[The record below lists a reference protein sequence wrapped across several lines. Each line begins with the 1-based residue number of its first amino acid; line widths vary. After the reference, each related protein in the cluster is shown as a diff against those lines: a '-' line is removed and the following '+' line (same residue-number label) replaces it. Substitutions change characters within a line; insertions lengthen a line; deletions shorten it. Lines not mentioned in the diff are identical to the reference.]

1 MFSIFRF
8 SIRRASLHEISQIL
22 ITSLKDIFMKGT
34 STTIF
39 LANIVMPLD
48 PHSSLEAL
56 HPSLWRASQLAR
68 CAGDYV
74 DCGHPQLAQEL
85 PGGGWPAG
93 ALIELLIDHVGTAEL
108 QLLQSALHA
117 QERGQIVFLQTP
129 YQPHACSLL
138 QAGFSR
144 QRLLWLRSQ
153 KLNDALWTAEQVLSS
168 ANCAALLFWQNQVK
182 AESLRRL
189 HLAAQH
195 GRTLFYLMRS
205 SRFKDHPSPAILRIH
220 LQVVQQGL
228 SLSFIKRRGVQK
240 HEAIILPMSLPP
252 AISMRSSIESD
263 VRHTE
268 NAAAR
273 VGRDSFAALATR
285 RLLPSLV
292 S

>member
-1 MFSIFRF
+1 MPLEHLN
-8 SIRRASLHEISQIL
+8 AH
-22 ITSLKDIFMKGT
+22 TSLEM
-34 STTIF
+34 
-39 LANIVMPLD
+39 
-48 PHSSLEAL
+48 L

-68 CAGDYV
+68 GISDV
-74 DCGHPQLAQEL
+74 VTCGYPQLSQEL

-93 ALIELLIDHVGTAEL
+93 ALIELLIDHPGSTEL
-108 QLLQSALHA
+108 QLVRPALQA
-117 QERGQIVFLQTP
+117 QEHGQIVFLQTP
-129 YQPHACSLL
+129 YQPHACALL
-138 QAGFSR
+138 QAGFPQ

-195 GRTLFYLMRS
+195 GRTLFYLIRS

-252 AISMRSSIESD
+252 ALSMRSSIESN

-268 NAAAR
+268 DTAAL